1 MAGGKR
7 LRYDPVLMNLP
18 PLHLLLAVAL
28 LWRGLMPVGVMAMPG
43 ETGFEVRLCGL
54 SGGTV
59 VLDFG
64 LDEADP
70 QPAMDHGGEHC
81 PLCAS
86 VASVALPTTVDMAM
100 PAALVGR
107 VSMMPRRAARP
118 CSRLPGDRRCSFDAT
133 PEAASAAVNRQSNEQ
148 DP

>member
-7 LRYDPVLMNLP
+7 LRYDRALMNLR

-100 PAALVGR
+100 PAAHVG
-107 VSMMPRRAARP
+107 PARP
-118 CSRLPGDRRCSFDAT
+118 PGFNDAA
-133 PEAASAAVNRQSNEQ
+133 PRGPPLQPVARG
-148 DP
+148 PPLLI